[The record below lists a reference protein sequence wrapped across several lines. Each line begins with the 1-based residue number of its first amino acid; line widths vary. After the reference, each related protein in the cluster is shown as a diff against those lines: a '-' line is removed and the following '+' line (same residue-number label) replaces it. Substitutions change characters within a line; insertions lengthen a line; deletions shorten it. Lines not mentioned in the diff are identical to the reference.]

1 MEKDSTSVEAQNG
14 LQRCYSKSYEER
26 NDPDKVRERVA
37 KDPEVRE
44 IMSDPSMRLILE
56 QMQQDPNALKDH
68 LQNPDIS
75 SKIQKLIDVG
85 IISLG
90 QR

>member
-1 MEKDSTSVEAQNG
+1 MRKHTEAKKAFEQALEKDSTSVEAQNG

-44 IMSDPSMRLILE
+44 IMSDPSIE
-56 QMQQDPNALKDH
+56 
-68 LQNPDIS
+68 S
-75 SKIQKLIDVG
+75 
-85 IISLG
+85 
-90 QR
+90 

>member
-1 MEKDSTSVEAQNG
+1 
-14 LQRCYSKSYEER
+14 
-26 NDPDKVRERVA
+26 
-37 KDPEVRE
+37 
-44 IMSDPSMRLILE
+44 MRLILE